1 MKCVT
6 HRHVIE
12 NYSLFHGHHSSVLL
26 DRTLRKKKKL
36 MCAAHLTSR
45 DKLMFSCC
53 DFSILMK
60 TFHTIITLQGVQALQ
75 EHRSESEF
83 GTT

>member
-1 MKCVT
+1 
-6 HRHVIE
+6 
-12 NYSLFHGHHSSVLL
+12 
-26 DRTLRKKKKL
+26 

-53 DFSILMK
+53 DFNILMK

>member
-1 MKCVT
+1 
-6 HRHVIE
+6 
-12 NYSLFHGHHSSVLL
+12 
-26 DRTLRKKKKL
+26 
-36 MCAAHLTSR
+36 MCAAHLTSW

-75 EHRSESEF
+75 NLALLDTNFFQHICAL
-83 GTT
+83 TTYKVPEMSV

>member
-1 MKCVT
+1 
-6 HRHVIE
+6 
-12 NYSLFHGHHSSVLL
+12 
-26 DRTLRKKKKL
+26 
-36 MCAAHLTSR
+36 MCAAHLTSWN
-45 DKLMFSCC
+45 KLMFSCC